1 MLLKTKTLTVKNFLA
16 IFLPVLF
23 LLTSCKEKTSEDPE
37 TKVVPIDTVFG
48 AYYDFKKEINPIEA
62 TKAGFNSY
70 NDTITNYI
78 SDSYQ
83 ETLKA
88 GYANFLNRLDSY
100 DESMMTAAQWLSLR
114 VMQWDCSVKLEG
126 LENELVT
133 MASPIYDLPSFE
145 LMPLL
150 QIQSLH
156 LYVAQLGS
164 GASVQPFKTIKDYDS
179 WMKRLEDYMYFLDT
193 CILKMEEG
201 IAKEVV
207 LPRAITLK
215 MIPQLQEF
223 INAPI
228 EEHLFTAPLRNF
240 PENINESDR
249 ARIKTAYEVFVSG
262 QLIPKYRKL
271 DSFLKETYLP
281 VSRETSGLSDLP
293 NGKETYD
300 YLIKL
305 HTTTNMT
312 ADEIHELGKS
322 EVQRI
327 LGEMEKVKNEIGFSG
342 DLKAFFNHVRQRKD
356 QMPFSKP
363 EEVIANFNAI
373 QQRMEP
379 KVNELFDLKPR
390 AGFEVRRT
398 EAFREASASAE
409 YVPGSKDA
417 TRSGIFY
424 VPIPNVK
431 TYNKFA
437 DEALFLH
444 EAIPGHHFQLSLQ
457 QENTALPEFL
467 HPESMGVF
475 VEGWALYA
483 ESLGKEL
490 GLYEDPLQYFGMLS
504 MEMHRA
510 IRLVVDTGIHAKGW
524 TREEA
529 IQYSLENEAESE
541 EGITAEIERY
551 MATPGQ
557 ALSYKVG
564 QLKIRELRTKAE
576 NQLGDAFD
584 IKEFHNQVL
593 NSGSLA
599 LILLEE
605 KVEGWIV
612 SQKK

>member
-1 MLLKTKTLTVKNFLA
+1 MTKALIKSIRFTCISIV
-16 IFLPVLF
+16 F
-23 LLTSCKEKTSEDPE
+23 LLVSCKDNNQTTTTELQAINTIFES
-37 TKVVPIDTVFG
+37 
-48 AYYDFKKEINPIEA
+48 YYDFKKGANPIEA

-70 NDTITNYI
+70 NDTIANYI
-78 SDSYQ
+78 ADSYQ
-83 ETLKA
+83 EVLKENYSA
-88 GYANFLNRLDSY
+88 FLDQLDTF
-100 DESMMTAAQWLSLR
+100 DQSMMTEEQWLSLR
-114 VMQWDCSVKLEG
+114 AMRWDCSIKLEG

-133 MASPIYDLPSFE
+133 MASPVYDLPSFE

-156 LYVAQLGS
+156 LYVAQLAS
-164 GASVQPFKTIKDYDS
+164 GASVQPFKTVQDYDN
-179 WMKRLEDYMYFLDT
+179 WLKRLEDYLTFLDT
-193 CILKMEEG
+193 CIEKMEEG
-201 IAKEVV
+201 IAKKVV
-207 LPRAITLK
+207 LPKTIALK
-215 MIPQLQEF
+215 MIPQLQAF
-223 INAPI
+223 IHNTV
-228 EEHLFTAPLRNF
+228 EEHLFTAPIRNF
-240 PENINESDR
+240 PEGLRDIDK
-249 ARIKTAYEVFVSG
+249 AKIKKEYYTFVAD
-262 QLIPKYRKL
+262 QLIPKYKIL
-271 DSFLKETYLP
+271 DSFLKEKYLP
-281 VSRETSGLSDLP
+281 ACRESSGLSAIP

-305 HTTTNMT
+305 HTTTNLT

-327 LGEMEKVKNEIGFSG
+327 LIEMETVKNEIGFEG

-363 EEVIANFNAI
+363 EEVIANFNDI
-373 QQRMEP
+373 QKRMEP
-379 KVNELFDLKPR
+379 KLNDLFDLKPK
-390 AGFEVRRT
+390 AGFVVRRT

-417 TRSGIFY
+417 SRSGTFY
-424 VPIPNVK
+424 IPIPNVEA
-431 TYNKFA
+431 YNTFS

-457 QENTALPEFL
+457 QENTKLPEFL

-490 GLYEDPLQYFGMLS
+490 GLYDDPFQYFGMLS

-510 IRLVVDTGIHAKGW
+510 IRLVVDTGIHAKAW

-529 IQYSLENEAESE
+529 ITYSLENEAESE
-541 EGITAEIERY
+541 EGIIAEIERY

-564 QLKIRELRTKAE
+564 QLKIRELRTTAE
-576 NQLGDAFD
+576 NSLGEFFD

-599 LILLEE
+599 LVLLEE
-605 KVEGWIV
+605 KIDAWIV
-612 SQKK
+612 SQKQLK